1 MSFRDHVI
9 AALLAIAVMAASLMI
24 SHAPDGAAPAETPAN
39 AAVAADQDRR

>member
-24 SHAPDGAAPAETPAN
+24 SHAPGETPAN
-39 AAVAADQDRR
+39 VAVATDQDRR